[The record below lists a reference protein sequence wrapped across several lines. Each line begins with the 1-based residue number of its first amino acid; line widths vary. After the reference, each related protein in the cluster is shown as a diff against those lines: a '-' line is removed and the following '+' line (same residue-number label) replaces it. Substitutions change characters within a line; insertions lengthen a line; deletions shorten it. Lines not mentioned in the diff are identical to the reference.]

1 MRRTFVTR
9 VEDRA
14 GSFLKAA
21 RAVASHG
28 GNIARTSYNRTV
40 DSRTVFMDVTA
51 GSEEDLDA
59 ITADLEGM
67 GYLRT
72 GEDEEVLLLE
82 LRLMDVPGAI
92 VPALEVLDRHGV
104 NISYMNAREDG
115 GPYQSFAMGIYLE
128 STAAAKAVLE
138 ELSGICQVTV
148 RDYSA
153 TDLALDNTVFYITFA
168 DDIRR
173 MLSLDDVR
181 AREVL
186 IASNMA
192 MQHLESTG
200 GQPAKTFAYIRRF
213 AEDVAAGLHGGFS
226 PVTDTMDLP
235 GGRRLHMFEPPCGS
249 TTYVLESDEEQL
261 FVDGGFSCFSDA
273 MMRIVDSA
281 CPARGRRR
289 VLAITHS
296 DVDHTGLWPF
306 FDRILASGAAAD
318 DIRRQHEGGPA
329 LREADPRHAPYYRL
343 SKAIS
348 GHRIP
353 DPDRIEAIG
362 RRSGDGTYE
371 SIGSFE
377 ACGLVFEACEGN
389 GGHIPGDTVFACREL
404 RIVFTGDD
412 LINPGGS
419 SESQSEFNTLAP
431 YLMES
436 VNTNSAKARECRKR
450 LTEMFGGWT
459 ACPGHGS
466 WMTIRNA

>member
-40 DSRTVFMDVTA
+40 DSRTIFMDVTA
-51 GSEEDLDA
+51 GSEKDLDA

-82 LRLMDVPGAI
+82 LRLRDVPGAI
-92 VPALEVLDRHGV
+92 IPALEVLDRHGV

-186 IASNMA
+186 VASNMA

-281 CPARGRRR
+281 CPPAEGGGCWRSPTRTWTTPGCGRSSTGSLRR
-289 VLAITHS
+289 VPRRTTSA
-296 DVDHTGLWPF
+296 
-306 FDRILASGAAAD
+306 ASMKAA
-318 DIRRQHEGGPA
+318 RR
-329 LREADPRHAPYYRL
+329 
-343 SKAIS
+343 
-348 GHRIP
+348 
-353 DPDRIEAIG
+353 
-362 RRSGDGTYE
+362 
-371 SIGSFE
+371 
-377 ACGLVFEACEGN
+377 
-389 GGHIPGDTVFACREL
+389 
-404 RIVFTGDD
+404 
-412 LINPGGS
+412 
-419 SESQSEFNTLAP
+419 
-431 YLMES
+431 
-436 VNTNSAKARECRKR
+436 
-450 LTEMFGGWT
+450 
-459 ACPGHGS
+459 
-466 WMTIRNA
+466 